1 MSKRFFSLALLLLG
15 GQLLTAVSAGKSA
28 AANATLVTPG
38 LLRSARALTQT
49 PSACTDGVT
58 YFTANGIPY
67 TVNNCA
73 TCKDGK
79 VGNRLCGWSI
89 DCCSSSGFCGP
100 TEEWCG
106 ANCIGGPCGQ
116 KITVPSNRLCGS
128 GFRGN
133 GQCTSGCCNERG
145 WCTACPSPSIEPS
158 SDTKLIPLPSTRPTP
173 RPSPRPSPVS
183 YIASD
188 PLYG

>member
-28 AANATLVTPG
+28 AANATLVAPG

-145 WCTACPSPSIEPS
+145 CEWLAGLEAARQYRAKLS
-158 SDTKLIPLPSTRPTP
+158 SETK
-173 RPSPRPSPVS
+173 PSPRPSPVS

-188 PLYG
+188 PLFG